1 VNEDT
6 VTPTCDDGDQCTIDR
21 CDTAT
26 GQCVHTP
33 DNNNPECNESICGDN
48 ASGPCVVT
56 VDNPAG
62 TFDSLQKAVN
72 AAQDGATIHVTG
84 VCIESVLIDKRNNLT
99 IEGDAPTAEGC
110 PPDGLDPSD
119 LTSTV
124 KGSTP
129 FDSEVPDVIK
139 VRNSMNIVIRFLNVV
154 DGGAKKTGIEFRKG
168 MSNIAH
174 CNCITRDKDGI
185 EFDDHSKGEASKN
198 LIFKNNRDGIW
209 LHRCSD
215 LNQLIMNT
223 TRENL
228 DDGIE
233 IDDSCTDHN
242 TVSMNLV
249 TKNVHD
255 GIEVVD
261 SDFNNIVLNE
271 VTFNGISKSKDSGI
285 ELKIAS
291 GESGASRNFVDS
303 NDIHDNSDMLV
314 NLLNCKQTDG
324 NNTGNNVPPKCQ

>member
-1 VNEDT
+1 
-6 VTPTCDDGDQCTIDR
+6 
-21 CDTAT
+21 
-26 GQCVHTP
+26 
-33 DNNNPECNESICGDN
+33 
-48 ASGPCVVT
+48 
-56 VDNPAG
+56 
-62 TFDSLQKAVN
+62 
-72 AAQDGATIHVTG
+72 
-84 VCIESVLIDKRNNLT
+84 
-99 IEGDAPTAEGC
+99 
-110 PPDGLDPSD
+110 
-119 LTSTV
+119 
-124 KGSTP
+124 
-129 FDSEVPDVIK
+129 
-139 VRNSMNIVIRFLNVV
+139 
-154 DGGAKKTGIEFRKG
+154 
-168 MSNIAH
+168 
-174 CNCITRDKDGI
+174 
-185 EFDDHSKGEASKN
+185 
-198 LIFKNNRDGIW
+198 
-209 LHRCSD
+209 
-215 LNQLIMNT
+215 MNT

-255 GIEVVD
+255 GIEVID

-285 ELKIAS
+285 ELKLAS